1 MALRGRICPL
11 RTRFLSSDRGWR
23 GWGLEEDVGAGI
35 AEGELLFHLDAEV
48 VFGVFGFPVGAG
60 QVEGVEQG
68 GVGAEGMFAGAGEL
82 VFGDEEPF
90 ELAGALF
97 EEVFEGSADVAFVV
111 EFCAAKFFE
120 GFVVGLDGCV
130 GLLEIELSHSQGMSS
145 SLSIAGC
152 G

>member
-1 MALRGRICPL
+1 M
-11 RTRFLSSDRGWR
+11 
-23 GWGLEEDVGAGI
+23 EEDVGAGI

-60 QVEGVEQG
+60 QVEGVQES
-68 GVGAEGMFAGAGEL
+68 GVGAEGMLAGAGEL

-97 EEVFEGSADVAFVV
+97 EEGFEGSADVAFVV
-111 EFCAAKFFE
+111 EFGAAEIFQ
-120 GFVVGLDGCV
+120 GLVVGLYGCV
-130 GLLEIELSHSQGMSS
+130 GRFEVELGHSLGISG

>member
-1 MALRGRICPL
+1 
-11 RTRFLSSDRGWR
+11 
-23 GWGLEEDVGAGI
+23 LEEDVGAGI

-60 QVEGVEQG
+60 QVEGVEES

-97 EEVFEGSADVAFVV
+97 EEVFKGSADVALVV
-111 EFCAAKFFE
+111 ESALAEFAEFRQ
-120 GFVVGLDGCV
+120 GFVIGLDGGV
-130 GLLEIELSHSQGMSS
+130 GRLEVELGHWQGKSG